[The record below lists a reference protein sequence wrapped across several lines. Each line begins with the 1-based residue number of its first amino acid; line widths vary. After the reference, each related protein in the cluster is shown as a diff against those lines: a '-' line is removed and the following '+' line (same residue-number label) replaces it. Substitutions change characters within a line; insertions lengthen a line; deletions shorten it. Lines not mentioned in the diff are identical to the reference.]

1 MKKIKLEVYLL
12 EGCDKCKKLKS
23 TLDSLKIEYDAILC
37 EDYPNMCDNIENV
50 TGVDMYPMVNKE
62 GKIFYIAEK
71 YNDIGKIKIISEN
84 ITTMG
89 TYSIDN
95 IIDAIQ
101 KD

>member
-1 MKKIKLEVYLL
+1 MKKIKLEVYHL

-23 TLDSLKIEYDAILC
+23 TLDLLKIEYDAIPC

-84 ITTMG
+84 ISTMG
-89 TYSIDN
+89 MYSIDN

>member
-1 MKKIKLEVYLL
+1 MKKIKLEVYVL

-23 TLDSLKIEYDAILC
+23 TLDNLKIEYDAISC

-84 ITTMG
+84 ISTMG
-89 TYSIDN
+89 MYSIDN

>member
-12 EGCDKCKKLKS
+12 EGCDKCKKLKT
-23 TLDSLKIEYDAILC
+23 TLDRLKIEYDAVPC

-50 TGVDMYPMVNKE
+50 TGVDMYPMVNVA
-62 GKIFYIAEK
+62 GKIFYIAEN
-71 YNDIGKIKIISEN
+71 YSDIGKIKIISEN
-84 ITTMG
+84 VSTIGM
-89 TYSIDN
+89 YSIDN

>member
-1 MKKIKLEVYLL
+1 MKKIKLEVYVL

-23 TLDSLKIEYDAILC
+23 TLDSLKIEYDAIPC

-71 YNDIGKIKIISEN
+71 YTDIGKIKIISEN
-84 ITTMG
+84 LTTTGM
-89 TYSIDN
+89 YSIDN

>member
-1 MKKIKLEVYLL
+1 MKKIKLEVYVL

-23 TLDSLKIEYDAILC
+23 TLDSLKIEYDAVSC

-84 ITTMG
+84 ISTMG
-89 TYSIDN
+89 MYSIDN

>member
-1 MKKIKLEVYLL
+1 MKKIKLEVYVL

-23 TLDSLKIEYDAILC
+23 TLDSLKIEYDAIPC

-50 TGVDMYPMVNKE
+50 TGVDMYPMVNKA

>member
-1 MKKIKLEVYLL
+1 MP
-12 EGCDKCKKLKS
+12 
-23 TLDSLKIEYDAILC
+23 TYDFIC
-37 EDYPNMCDNIENV
+37 EDCDNIFEVSIAIKDYDRFKKQSCPQCDNIENV
-50 TGVDMYPMVNKE
+50 TGVDMYPMVSKE

-84 ITTMG
+84 ISTMG
-89 TYSIDN
+89 MYSIDN